1 MRLTTS
7 PLIISIVICM
17 LFVVLANL
25 NESSGQF
32 IPIPPP
38 GPNTPNSDQSQTN
51 GDVSKAPNI
60 EFLTPSLKQGK
71 NVFTVKVIGGAA
83 IDLVQMKQASN
94 GKIVATKM
102 EPEGKNTY
110 KLLVDAQSPS
120 KVIVIRAFDINGRY
134 AEAVKIYN
142 VQQSSD
148 LLAPLKNFFGGIF

>member
-1 MRLTTS
+1 
-7 PLIISIVICM
+7 M
-17 LFVVLANL
+17 LFAVFANL

-38 GPNTPNSDQSQTN
+38 GPNAADSGQSQIK
-51 GDVSKAPNI
+51 GDAATAPYI

-71 NVFTVKVIGGAA
+71 NVFTVKVIGGAS

-94 GKIVATKM
+94 GKIVAAKM
-102 EPEGKNTY
+102 EPEGKNIY
-110 KLLVDAQSPS
+110 KLLVDAQGPS
-120 KVIVIRAFDINGRY
+120 KVIVIRAFDINGRN

-142 VQQSSD
+142 VTQSSD

>member
-1 MRLTTS
+1 
-7 PLIISIVICM
+7 M
-17 LFVVLANL
+17 LSAVFANL

-38 GPNTPNSDQSQTN
+38 GPNAPDSGQSQIK
-51 GDVSKAPNI
+51 GDVATAPNI
-60 EFLTPSLKQGK
+60 EFLTQSLKQGK
-71 NVFTVKVIGGAA
+71 NVFTVKVIGGAS
-83 IDLVQMKQASN
+83 IDLVQIKQASN
-94 GKIVATKM
+94 GKIIAAKM

-110 KLLVDAQSPS
+110 KFLVDAQSPS

>member
-1 MRLTTS
+1 
-7 PLIISIVICM
+7 M
-17 LFVVLANL
+17 LFAAFSSL

-38 GPNTPNSDQSQTN
+38 GPNAPDSGQSQIK
-51 GDVSKAPNI
+51 GDAATAPNI

-71 NVFTVKVIGGAA
+71 NVFTVKVIGGAS
-83 IDLVQMKQASN
+83 IDLVQIKQASN
-94 GKIVATKM
+94 GKIIATKM
-102 EPEGKNTY
+102 EPEGKNIY
-110 KLLVDAQSPS
+110 KLLLDAQGPS